1 MRPFFPVTET
11 ELDRARHDP
20 AFRQKLLQRSLDAL
34 LSGLQKHRQSPR
46 TVADSSEK
54 QIREGV
60 ALAVR
65 LAELI
70 QTRAG
75 PARGR

>member
-1 MRPFFPVTET
+1 MRPFFPVTEP
-11 ELDRARHDP
+11 ELERARHDP
-20 AFRQKLLQRSLDAL
+20 AFRLKLLQRSLDAL

-46 TVADSSEK
+46 TVAASEK
-54 QIREGV
+54 QIQEGV

-75 PARGR
+75 PARGC